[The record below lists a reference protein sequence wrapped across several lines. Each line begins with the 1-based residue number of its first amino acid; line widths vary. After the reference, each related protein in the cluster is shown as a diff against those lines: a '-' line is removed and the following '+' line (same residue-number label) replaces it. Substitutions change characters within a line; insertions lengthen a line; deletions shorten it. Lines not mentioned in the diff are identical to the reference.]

1 MYCNILILQKFIY
14 LPDEKEEMG
23 LFVDDLKESNNFLN
37 VLFNSITSAIFLVG
51 KDLKVLNFNDSFK
64 VLFNDDGRTMVGQL
78 CGNAIGCINTVESN
92 ADCGTTPNCEECLL
106 RQSLI
111 QTFTVKVPV
120 NRALLVRQFKVE
132 GKIVLKYFQFST
144 RYIYFNNEEIIVVI
158 VDDVTETEEKTRML
172 SETNEKLLDLN
183 IQRNQLLGTAAHDL
197 RNPLSVINSY
207 SEILIEAVDSLKPE
221 NLKEILKIINNSSH
235 FTLQLLNDLLDYS
248 KIESGTVQ
256 LKKVKINYVRF
267 VQDVVS
273 QNEFLSLQKN
283 IAIHFE
289 ALEPEIVFMFDF
301 RRLEQV
307 LNNLIGNAIKYSF
320 PGNDVK
326 ISVFRKN
333 GFVVTSVQDN
343 GQGIPAKDIPHLFE
357 PFRQV
362 SVKATQNEKGSGLG
376 LAIVKKIIDFH
387 EGNITVHSHP
397 GEGSTFT
404 FYLPE

>member
-1 MYCNILILQKFIY
+1 
-14 LPDEKEEMG
+14 MG
-23 LFVDDLKESNNFLN
+23 LFVGDLKESNNFLN

-51 KDLKVLNFNDSFK
+51 KDLKVINFNDSFK
-64 VLFNDDGRTMVGQL
+64 VLFNDDGETMVGQL
-78 CGNAIGCINTVESN
+78 CGNAIGCINTVEFN
-92 ADCGTTPNCEECLL
+92 ADCGTTPNCVECPL

-111 QTFTVKVPV
+111 KTFTAKVPV
-120 NRALLVRQFKVE
+120 DKSLLVRQFKIE
-132 GKIVLKYFQFST
+132 GKIILKYFQFST
-144 RYIYFNNEEIIVVI
+144 RYILFNNEEIIVVI
-158 VDDVTETEEKTRML
+158 VDDVTETEEKRKIL

-183 IQRNQLLGTAAHDL
+183 NQRNQLLGTAAHDL

-207 SEILIEAVDSLKPE
+207 TEILLEAVDTLKPD
-221 NLKEILKIINNSSH
+221 NLKEILRIINNSSH

-256 LKKVKINYVRF
+256 LKKVRINYIRF
-267 VQDVVS
+267 VRDIVN

-283 IAIHFE
+283 IAINLVAE
-289 ALEPEIVFMFDF
+289 VPEIIFMFDF

-320 PGNDVK
+320 PGKDVK
-326 ISVFRKN
+326 IFISRKD
-333 GFVVTSVQDN
+333 GYVVTSVEDQ
-343 GQGIPAKDIPHLFE
+343 GQGIPDKDIPHLFE

-362 SVKATQNEKGSGLG
+362 SVKATHNEKGTGLG

-387 EGNITVHSHP
+387 EGKITVQSQP

-404 FYLPE
+404 FYLPELV